1 MRARR
6 DGGSG
11 RSGRMVAGGL
21 VAIGLVVAAG
31 TLGDLLPSVPNPF
44 ATETVDRSQP
54 TLLKSLEDLSR
65 YEAARANF
73 EVIVDSEKD
82 SRFIPSAIRGERTL
96 FVGAGSVDALVDF
109 SQLDERSIRVSEDRR
124 SVEVSVPAPTFSEP
138 RVDPN
143 ASRVVSRDRGVL
155 DRVGSMFS
163 DSPTSDRPLY
173 LAAEQKMRTAA
184 DGSDLR
190 SRAEQNTTRM
200 LEGTLRSLGFTTV
213 TVTFAPSPSPA

>member
-1 MRARR
+1 MRARSE
-6 DGGSG
+6 GGSG

-21 VAIGLVVAAG
+21 VALGLVVGAG
-31 TLGDLLPSVPNPF
+31 QIGDLLPSLPNPF
-44 ATETVDRSQP
+44 GSETVDRSQP

-82 SRFIPSAIRGERTL
+82 ARFLPSFIRGERTL
-96 FVGAGSVDALVDF
+96 FVGAGSVDAFVDF

-124 SVEVSVPAPTFSEP
+124 SVEVSVPAPTLSEP

-143 ASRVVSRDRGVL
+143 LSRVVSRDRGVL
-155 DRVGSMFS
+155 DRVGSVFS

-173 LAAEQKMRTAA
+173 LAAEQKMQTAA
-184 DGSDLR
+184 DSSDLR
-190 SRAEQNTTRM
+190 ARAEENTRNM
-200 LEGTLRSLGFTTV
+200 LEGTLRSLGFSAV
-213 TVTFAPSPSPA
+213 TVTFAPSASPA